1 MVYGLSPKRQTGDNL
16 VTDSDG
22 TYLADQSV
30 AEAGDNR
37 RCFARANARQAKE
50 K

>member
-1 MVYGLSPKRQTGDNL
+1 MAYGLSPRRQTGDNP

-37 RCFARANARQAKE
+37 KVFGRANAPQAKE